1 MPTPS
6 SRPLGTGTRDTA
18 STPGGGRRKLL
29 VTGIHTARGLL
40 FVWLS
45 LPQRRQDRKAPQVS
59 GRQDK
64 SREWLHLGLGRVSPS
79 SNLCERV
86 D

>member
-6 SRPLGTGTRDTA
+6 SEPLGTGKRDTA
-18 STPGGGRRKLL
+18 GTPSGGRRKLL

-45 LPQRRQDRKAPQVS
+45 LPRRRQDHKAPQVS
-59 GRQDK
+59 GRQGK
-64 SREWLHLGLGRVSPS
+64 SCERLHLGLGRVSPS

>member
-1 MPTPS
+1 MSIPS
-6 SRPLGTGTRDTA
+6 PQFLGTGKRDIA
-18 STPGGGRRKLL
+18 GTPSGGWRKLL
-29 VTGIHTARGLL
+29 VTGIHTAWGLL

-64 SREWLHLGLGRVSPS
+64 SCERLHLGLGRVSPS
-79 SNLCERV
+79 SNLCEPV